1 MPVKD
6 LHQCRQELFC
16 ESNSECTHELAN
28 FKTFKAK
35 DNKCDALYPIL
46 ISKDKAN
53 QLEWRSKAN
62 KSVVPQVTQMWKT
75 LAISET

>member
-1 MPVKD
+1 MDK
-6 LHQCRQELFC
+6 
-16 ESNSECTHELAN
+16 
-28 FKTFKAK
+28 
-35 DNKCDALYPIL
+35 KCDAQYPIL
-46 ISKDKAN
+46 ITKDKAN